1 MFKIKI
7 FFRQKDFPYTIID
20 IYRTYECSISSN
32 CKCRSVCPYANRYK
46 TKIYFKRFLKDKLG
60 IILNTKSYLKD
71 LSGTDD
77 CPYHMSKLKSCYY
90 CANTE
95 LTGYRCYSE
104 ARANTIRQGL
114 STRDHVDDKC
124 YPEDNVCKFF
134 EPVDWFKD
142 YGEID

>member
-1 MFKIKI
+1 M
-7 FFRQKDFPYTIID
+7 
-20 IYRTYECSISSN
+20 
-32 CKCRSVCPYANRYK
+32 
-46 TKIYFKRFLKDKLG
+46 KDKLG

-95 LTGYRCYSE
+95 LTGWHCYSE
-104 ARANTIRQGL
+104 DRANMIKQGL
-114 STRDHVDDKC
+114 STREHVDDEY
-124 YPEDNVCKFF
+124 YPETDVCKFF